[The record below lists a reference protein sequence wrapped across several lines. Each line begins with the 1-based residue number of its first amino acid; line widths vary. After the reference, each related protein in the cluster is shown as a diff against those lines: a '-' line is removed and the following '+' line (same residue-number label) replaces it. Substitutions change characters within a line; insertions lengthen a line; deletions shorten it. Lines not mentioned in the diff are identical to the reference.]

1 MGASPA
7 RFTADSPPVDA
18 VAFFVVALSKGQIDR
33 LGDRLREFGGPSD
46 GDDRA
51 LLEQLLTEHLEVLEE
66 AARIVGEGLEY
77 RGIQPTPRLKSD
89 TTIIEKVVRE
99 RGMKLSR
106 MQDISGLRIVDDMT
120 WVQQDDLVRQIVTL
134 FDRTKVRDRREEPV
148 SGYRAVHV
156 IASVGGR
163 WVEIQVR
170 TLLQDAWAQTFERLG
185 DTWGRQIRYGDPPNE
200 PDRIV
205 LGDGTR
211 REFVADLLQL
221 SDFIA
226 EHEETLS
233 EMVELELRFGEA
245 PEPLT
250 DEEREAYEDMKGQLV
265 EAKERVE
272 ESSAEYKAILESSRR
287 VVESIVRERLD

>member
-1 MGASPA
+1 
-7 RFTADSPPVDA
+7 
-18 VAFFVVALSKGQIDR
+18 VALSKGQIDR
-33 LGDRLREFGGPSD
+33 LGDRLREFGGP
-46 GDDRA
+46 GDENDRA

-66 AARIVGEGLEY
+66 AARMMGEGLEY

-120 WVQQDDLVRQIVTL
+120 WVQQDDLVREIVNL
-134 FDRTKVRDRREEPV
+134 FARAKVRDRREEPV

-156 IASVGGR
+156 IASVRGH

-221 SDFIA
+221 SHLLA

-233 EMVELELRFGEA
+233 EMVELEVEFGEA

-250 DEEREAYEDMKGQLV
+250 DEEREVYEDMQGQLG
-265 EAKERVE
+265 EAIQRVQE
-272 ESSAEYKAILESSRR
+272 TSARFRSILESSRR
-287 VVESIVRERLD
+287 VVESIVREGLD

>member
-1 MGASPA
+1 M
-7 RFTADSPPVDA
+7 
-18 VAFFVVALSKGQIDR
+18 
-33 LGDRLREFGGPSD
+33 
-46 GDDRA
+46 
-51 LLEQLLTEHLEVLEE
+51 EQLLTEHLEVLEE
-66 AARIVGEGLEY
+66 AASIVQKGLQY

-106 MQDISGLRIVDDMT
+106 MQDICGLRIVDDMT
-120 WVQQDDLVRQIVTL
+120 WVQQDDLVREIVNL
-134 FDRTKVRDRREEPV
+134 FGRAKVRDRREEPV

-156 IASVGGR
+156 IASVRGR

-185 DTWGRQIRYGDPPNE
+185 DTWGRQIRYGEPPNQ

-205 LGDGTR
+205 LGVGTR

-221 SDFIA
+221 SDSLA
-226 EHEETLS
+226 EHEETVS
-233 EMVELELRFGEA
+233 EMVELELGFGEA

-250 DEEREAYEDMKGQLV
+250 DEEREAYEDMQGQLG
-265 EAKERVE
+265 EAIQRVE
-272 ESSAEYKAILESSRR
+272 ETSARFRVILERLR
-287 VVESIVRERLD
+287 GVVERIVQEGLD